1 LARRP
6 GTPFGHIKGPFYVY
20 ILARIDPGPYNPIYV
35 GRGRSWRALA
45 YYAIGPRTRSL
56 ARYLHPA
63 THNPGLNA
71 EIAAI
76 RARRSHNDVAVRAV
90 DCGKNLARSKRLEK
104 RLILKYGR
112 LDLKTGT
119 LHNRNAGG

>member
-1 LARRP
+1 MTHRAS
-6 GTPFGHIKGPFYVY
+6 TPFGYVKGPYYVY
-20 ILARIDPGPYNPIYV
+20 ILARLDPGSYTPIYV

-45 YYAIGPRTRSL
+45 YYSIGPRTRSL
-56 ARYLHPA
+56 ARYYQPK

-76 RARRSHNDVAVRAV
+76 RARRRYSDIAIRAV
-90 DCGKNLARSKRLEK
+90 DCRTNLARSKRLEK

-112 LDLKTGT
+112 LDLKTGP